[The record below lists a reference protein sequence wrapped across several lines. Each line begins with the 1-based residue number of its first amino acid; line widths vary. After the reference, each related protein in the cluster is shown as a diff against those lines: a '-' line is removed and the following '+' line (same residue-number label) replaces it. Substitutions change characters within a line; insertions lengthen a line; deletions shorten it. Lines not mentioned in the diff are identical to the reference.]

1 VERKLLLAT
10 VAAFLIT
17 FIVRYISFKTG
28 SRYLRY
34 LHYFMLSCLSLSVV
48 IGLVLTALIFS
59 EVNSNVTSIDDT
71 DYAVILGAGLI
82 GDQVSFR
89 LKLRLDAAIDVLNDT
104 ETLIIVSGGQGPHE
118 KISEAEA
125 MSRYLVKSGIE
136 SERIILEDQSTSTQE
151 NIRLSNEI
159 INMNNA
165 NVLLITS
172 DYHMYRAK
180 MLGRRIGWEVS
191 GQSAVNQVS
200 ARLRRMFRE
209 VFALMKDIIVKE
221 F

>member
-1 VERKLLLAT
+1 
-10 VAAFLIT
+10 
-17 FIVRYISFKTG
+17 
-28 SRYLRY
+28 
-34 LHYFMLSCLSLSVV
+34 MLSCLSLSVV